1 MQIIALAYCYF
12 VTSWLR
18 LMLCIVTN
26 IIAIIIVVVVV
37 DIFEKKNKLL
47 CKDNKTVSTV
57 LKQFPVKI

>member
-37 DIFEKKNKLL
+37 VDIFEKKTNYYA
-47 CKDNKTVSTV
+47 KTTKPSP
-57 LKQFPVKI
+57 LF